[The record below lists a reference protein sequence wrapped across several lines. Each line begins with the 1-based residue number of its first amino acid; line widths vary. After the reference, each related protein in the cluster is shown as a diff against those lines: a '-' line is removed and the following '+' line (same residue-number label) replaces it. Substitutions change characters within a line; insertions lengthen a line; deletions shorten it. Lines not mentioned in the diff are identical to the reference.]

1 MLPTKKIKTETK
13 QRQEKNN
20 YKKES
25 VGHMCMVYFGIH
37 FLTQTYRFHLDSQL
51 QTLRNLKS
59 DTSVG
64 SVPCA
69 KFAQNLYCDLSFQK
83 LTETVRLKP

>member
-1 MLPTKKIKTETK
+1 
-13 QRQEKNN
+13 
-20 YKKES
+20 
-25 VGHMCMVYFGIH
+25 MCMVYFGIH

-64 SVPCA
+64 SVPFA
-69 KFAQNLYCDLSFQK
+69 KFAQNLYCDLSFLK